1 MKALSF
7 RQPWAE
13 LILQGRKTLDL
24 RSYSSTHR
32 GSLAIHVAKKVEHE
46 ACRIYGLEPATLATG
61 GIIGVVTLKEVEP
74 LTAAQ
79 YEAQREAHLS
89 TRRFREGL
97 FGWQLSGAQ
106 RLPQFIPLAGRRRLF
121 EVQLDERQV
130 LPEQQPVPLQADLL
144 PADSLRTYPLNG
156 NGYDPD
162 KPFRLSIEP
171 LVARSSTAYGLALQ
185 QRLTEPLDAHANL
198 TTIST
203 LAGDNLRAVA
213 QYVIEALR
221 HADYKATDLSPE
233 RQAPFYLPEVVGVR
247 LGLLFLAIKPLSKSR
262 RIEEISDGIRQ
273 MPPEEAYYWYSKCTA
288 TQSAERAQK
297 ALRVLLAAE

>member
-24 RSYSSTHR
+24 RTYSTTHR

-46 ACRIYGLEPATLATG
+46 ACRRYGLEPATLVTG
-61 GIIGVVTLKEVEP
+61 GIIGVLTLKEVQP

-89 TRRFREGL
+89 TRRFREGI
-97 FGWQLSGAQ
+97 FGWHLSDVH
-106 RLPQFIPLAGRRRLF
+106 RLPRFIPLAGRRRLF
-121 EVQLDERQV
+121 EVQLDEQ
-130 LPEQQPVPLQADLL
+130 
-144 PADSLRTYPLNG
+144 
-156 NGYDPD
+156 NGYDPG
-162 KPFRLSIEP
+162 KPFRLSLEP
-171 LVARSSTAYGLALQ
+171 LVAKSSTAYGLTLQ

-198 TTIST
+198 TNIST

-233 RQAPFYLPEVVGVR
+233 RQAPFYLPEAVGVR

-288 TQSAERAQK
+288 IESAERAQK